1 MSSKKA
7 DALAALKEAKIEEVE
22 AAIAKLNANLDNGE
36 AGMITVTNPKTKVQT
51 RRAMKNT
58 ERAKKQEQ
66 RDKLAVKLAQLKG
79 LMPKASRARS
89 SKGAQMNANLA
100 SGTLY
105 CYKATPE
112 GKRGAEL
119 DGALISDKN
128 TGDFYVSAADLK
140 TRWGKKKDLK
150 PTASRGPSRSG
161 TRASSPTGGP
171 GHEGGA
177 RRRRT
182 MRRKASRK
190 ARKASRKVR
199 KASRKTRKSMR
210 RSRKH

>member
-22 AAIAKLNANLDNGE
+22 GAIAKLNANLDNGE
-36 AGMITVTNPKTKVQT
+36 AGMITVTNPKTKAQT

-66 RDKLAVKLAQLKG
+66 RDKLAVKLAQLQG
-79 LMPKASRARS
+79 LAPKASRARP
-89 SKGAQMNANLA
+89 SKRAQMNANIA

-112 GKRGAEL
+112 GKRGGEL
-119 DGALISDKN
+119 DGALI
-128 TGDFYVSAADLK
+128 GDDYVSANDLK
-140 TRWGKKKDLK
+140 TRWGKTAAVK
-150 PTASRGPSRSG
+150 PTASRAPSRASSAAT

-177 RRRRT
+177 RRRRRT

-190 ARKASRKVR
+190 ARKGSR
-199 KASRKTRKSMR
+199 KASRKARKSMR

>member
-1 MSSKKA
+1 MSKKA
-7 DALAALKEAKIEEVE
+7 DALAALKEARIEETE
-22 AAIAKLNANLDNGE
+22 AAIAKLNANLEEGKV
-36 AGMITVTNPKTKVQT
+36 TVTNPKSGTQT
-51 RRAMKNT
+51 RKNMT
-58 ERAKKQEQ
+58 AEQRTKKQEQ

-89 SKGAQMNANLA
+89 SKSTQMKNNLA
-100 SGTLY
+100 SDSVLY

-119 DGALISDKN
+119 DGALIGED
-128 TGDFYVSAADLK
+128 YVSAAELM
-140 TRWGKKKDLK
+140 TRWGKKTAVK

-190 ARKASRKVR
+190 ARKASRK
-199 KASRKTRKSMR
+199 ASRKARKSMR